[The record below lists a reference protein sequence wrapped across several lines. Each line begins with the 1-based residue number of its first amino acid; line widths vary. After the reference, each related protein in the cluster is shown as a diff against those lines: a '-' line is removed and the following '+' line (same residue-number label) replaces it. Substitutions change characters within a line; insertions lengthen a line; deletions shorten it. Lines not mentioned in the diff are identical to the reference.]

1 MQTIWLAY
9 FNSLSSLI
17 LLYQPSKE
25 YAFLAMLYFVY
36 KQIYDLVKLTL
47 YYM

>member
-17 LLYQPSKE
+17 LPSKE